1 MRGEINENIEN
12 GSNVILL
19 SPAALAG
26 NHWHVMLPGGNMRF
40 EEK

>member
-1 MRGEINENIEN
+1 MKI
-12 GSNVILL
+12 SKMAVMLFLL

-40 EEK
+40 QG

>member
-1 MRGEINENIEN
+1 MAIMLF
-12 GSNVILL
+12 LL

-40 EEK
+40 QGK